1 MSCTTYTQIRWSAA
15 ASTWARSKPI
25 INTRR
30 ISCSNILRM
39 NSKWRLT
46 LTPTPLGT
54 GARGDR
60 GLRPARDSGS
70 SMALA
75 TAGNP
80 HPARPS
86 HSEFRA
92 DIQGLRAIAV
102 IAVVLYHADH
112 SLLPGG
118 FVGVDIFF
126 VISGFLISGIL
137 MNELDRGVYTLAGFY
152 RRRVRRLFPALY
164 VMLAVVL
171 AGGSILLPPRALREL
186 AHTAVTTVFFVSNFE
201 FLKLSGYFAGDSQL
215 KPLLHTWSLAV
226 EEQFYIFFP
235 PFLALLWWRWRKHFR
250 LIILMVAVMSLAVS
264 VWAVGRH
271 PSAAFYLA
279 PSRIFELLIGVLI
292 ARTALPAQVSQIQR
306 NVISLAGLAALI
318 PCCGTALVIL
328 AGAGKESLGGRII
341 GASVIVTFLG
351 DISYSLYLWHW
362 PFLVFGRYFFAAP
375 LTGPQAGVL
384 ILASI
389 AAGSLSWKFVERPFL
404 AWRGSP
410 AAVLG
415 LGASMMAAGTAVA
428 GVLALSDGLPS
439 RFSPETLR
447 LLASADDKNPR
458 LAECHNSEIRE
469 IPYDRNCIFGDTKA
483 PPTAAVW
490 ADSHGDELVVALG
503 ERLAKSGKSIMQ
515 ITSSACPPALDYQ
528 PRDRPVCMAHNRS
541 TFERITHDQRIGTVI
556 LAANFIR
563 NSPAD
568 WPRLS
573 SGFARVVEG
582 LRAAGKDVIIVY
594 QIPVQPFDPPI
605 GLGLSNAF
613 GRPLHD
619 YGIKSAAYVA
629 ETRDI
634 TEFLDRLS
642 TRTGAITFRPERVLC
657 DEVVCHAY
665 SESLGSLYFNSD
677 HVDLVAARLLVNSFP
692 FDILVQSPAAG
703 SKAEAG

>member
-1 MSCTTYTQIRWSAA
+1 
-15 ASTWARSKPI
+15 
-25 INTRR
+25 
-30 ISCSNILRM
+30 
-39 NSKWRLT
+39 
-46 LTPTPLGT
+46 
-54 GARGDR
+54 
-60 GLRPARDSGS
+60 
-70 SMALA
+70 MALRCLVETDCA
-75 TAGNP
+75 I
-80 HPARPS
+80 RPP

-102 IAVVLYHADH
+102 MAVVLYHADH

-137 MNELDRGVYTLAGFY
+137 MNELDRGAYSLAGFY
-152 RRRVRRLFPALY
+152 RRRIRRLFPALY

-186 AHTAVTTVFFVSNFE
+186 GHTAVTTVFFVSNFE

-235 PFLALLWWRWRKHFR
+235 PFLALLWRRWRKHFR
-250 LIILMVAVMSLAVS
+250 LIILMVAVISLAVS
-264 VWAVGRH
+264 AWAVRPH

-279 PSRIFELLIGVLI
+279 PSRVFELLIGVLV
-292 ARTALPAQVSQIQR
+292 ARVALPAHVSQTQR
-306 NVISLAGLAALI
+306 NVISLAGLGMLLASAAGFDDSTPFPGLAALV
-318 PCCGTALVIL
+318 PCCGTTLMIL
-328 AGAGKESLGGRII
+328 AGTGKESLGGRII

-389 AAGSLSWKFVERPFL
+389 AAASLSWKFVERPFL

-447 LLASADDKNPR
+447 LFASADDHNHR
-458 LAECHNSEIRE
+458 QAECHNSEIRE
-469 IPYDRNCIFGDTKA
+469 IPYEKNCIFGDTKA

-490 ADSHGDELVVALG
+490 ADSHGGELVVALG
-503 ERLAKSGKSIMQ
+503 ERLAKSGRSIMQ
-515 ITSSACPPALDYQ
+515 VTSSACPPALDYQ
-528 PRDRPVCMAHNRS
+528 PHDRPLCIAHNRS

-568 WPRLS
+568 WPHLS

-582 LRAAGKDVIIVY
+582 LRAAGKEVIIVY

-613 GRPLHD
+613 GRPLYD
-619 YGIKSAAYVA
+619 YGIKSAVFAA

-642 TRTGAITFRPERVLC
+642 NRTGSIAFRPERALC

-665 SESLGSLYFNSD
+665 SESLGSLYFND
-677 HVDLVAARLLVNSFP
+677 EHVDLVGARLLVNSFP

-703 SKAEAG
+703 PKAEAIGTE

>member
-1 MSCTTYTQIRWSAA
+1 MVL
-15 ASTWARSKPI
+15 P
-25 INTRR
+25 
-30 ISCSNILRM
+30 
-39 NSKWRLT
+39 
-46 LTPTPLGT
+46 
-54 GARGDR
+54 
-60 GLRPARDSGS
+60 
-70 SMALA
+70 

-80 HPARPS
+80 DPVRPS
-86 HSEFRA
+86 HNEFRA

-102 IAVVLYHADH
+102 IAVVLYHADRR
-112 SLLPGG
+112 LLPGG

-137 MNELDRGVYTLAGFY
+137 MNELDRGVYSLAGFY

-171 AGGSILLPPRALREL
+171 AGGSILLPPRALTEL
-186 AHTAVTTVFFVSNFE
+186 GHTAVTTVFFVSNFE

-250 LIILMVAVMSLAVS
+250 LIIFLVAVISLAVS
-264 VWAVGRH
+264 VWAVRPH

-279 PSRIFELLIGVLI
+279 PSRVFELLIGVLV
-292 ARTALPAQVSQIQR
+292 ARAALPAHVSQTQR
-306 NVISLAGLAALI
+306 NVISLAGLGMLLASAAGFDDSTPFPGFAALI
-318 PCCGTALVIL
+318 PCSGTALVIL
-328 AGAGKESLGGRII
+328 AGTGKESLGGRII

-375 LTGPQAGVL
+375 LTWPQAGVL

-389 AAGSLSWKFVERPFL
+389 AAASLSWKFIERPFL
-404 AWRGSP
+404 AWRASP

-428 GVLALSDGLPS
+428 GVLALSNGLPS

-447 LLASADDKNPR
+447 LLASADDKNHR

-469 IPYDRNCIFGDTKA
+469 IPYDRNCIFGDPKA
-483 PPTAAVW
+483 SPTAAVW
-490 ADSHGDELVVALG
+490 ADSHGGELVVALG
-503 ERLAKSGKSIMQ
+503 ERLAKSGRSIMQ

-528 PRDRPVCMAHNRS
+528 PRDRPLCIAHNRS
-541 TFERITHDQRIGTVI
+541 TFERLTHDQRIGTVI

-573 SGFARVVEG
+573 SGFARAVEG
-582 LRAAGKDVIIVY
+582 LRAAGKKVIVVY
-594 QIPVQPFDPPI
+594 QIPIQPFDPPI

-619 YGIKSAAYVA
+619 YGIKSAEFAA

-634 TEFLDRLS
+634 NEFLDRLS
-642 TRTGAITFRPERVLC
+642 TRTGSIVFRPERVLC

-665 SESLGSLYFNSD
+665 SESLGSLYFNSE
-677 HVDLVAARLLVNSFP
+677 HVDLVGARLLLDSFP

-703 SKAEAG
+703 PKTEAIGTE

>member
-1 MSCTTYTQIRWSAA
+1 
-15 ASTWARSKPI
+15 
-25 INTRR
+25 
-30 ISCSNILRM
+30 
-39 NSKWRLT
+39 
-46 LTPTPLGT
+46 
-54 GARGDR
+54 
-60 GLRPARDSGS
+60 
-70 SMALA
+70 
-75 TAGNP
+75 
-80 HPARPS
+80 
-86 HSEFRA
+86 
-92 DIQGLRAIAV
+92 
-102 IAVVLYHADH
+102 
-112 SLLPGG
+112 LL
-118 FVGVDIFF
+118 
-126 VISGFLISGIL
+126 
-137 MNELDRGVYTLAGFY
+137 LAGTAIFDDSTP
-152 RRRVRRLFPALY
+152 FP
-164 VMLAVVL
+164 
-171 AGGSILLPPRALREL
+171 GI
-186 AHTAVTTVFFVSNFE
+186 
-201 FLKLSGYFAGDSQL
+201 
-215 KPLLHTWSLAV
+215 
-226 EEQFYIFFP
+226 
-235 PFLALLWWRWRKHFR
+235 
-250 LIILMVAVMSLAVS
+250 
-264 VWAVGRH
+264 
-271 PSAAFYLA
+271 
-279 PSRIFELLIGVLI
+279 
-292 ARTALPAQVSQIQR
+292 
-306 NVISLAGLAALI
+306 AALI

-328 AGAGKESLGGRII
+328 AGSGKESLGGRII

-375 LTGPQAGVL
+375 LTAPQAAVL

-389 AAGSLSWKFVERPFL
+389 AAASLSWKFIERPFL
-404 AWRGSP
+404 AWRASP

-415 LGASMMAAGTAVA
+415 LGASMMAAGTAAA
-428 GVLALSDGLPS
+428 GVLALSNGLPS

-490 ADSHGDELVVALG
+490 ADSHGGELVVALG

-515 ITSSACPPALDYQ
+515 ITASACPPALDYQ
-528 PRDRPVCMAHNRS
+528 PRDRPLCIAHNRS
-541 TFERITHDQRIGTVI
+541 TFDRLTHDQRIGTVI

-573 SGFARVVEG
+573 SGFARAVEG
-582 LRAAGKDVIIVY
+582 LQAAGKKVIVVY
-594 QIPVQPFDPPI
+594 QIPIQPFDPPI

-619 YGIKSAAYVA
+619 YGIKSAEFAA

-677 HVDLVAARLLVNSFP
+677 HVDLVAARLLVDNFP
-692 FDILVQSPAAG
+692 FDTLVQSPAAG
-703 SKAEAG
+703 PKADAGGTE

>member
-1 MSCTTYTQIRWSAA
+1 MVL
-15 ASTWARSKPI
+15 P
-25 INTRR
+25 
-30 ISCSNILRM
+30 
-39 NSKWRLT
+39 
-46 LTPTPLGT
+46 
-54 GARGDR
+54 
-60 GLRPARDSGS
+60 
-70 SMALA
+70 

-80 HPARPS
+80 DPVRPS
-86 HSEFRA
+86 HKEFRA

-102 IAVVLYHADH
+102 VAVVLYHADH
-112 SLLPGG
+112 RLLPGG

-137 MNELDRGVYTLAGFY
+137 MNELDRGVYSLAGFY

-171 AGGSILLPPRALREL
+171 AGGSILLPPRALKEL
-186 AHTAVTTVFFVSNFE
+186 GHTAVSTVFFVSNFD
-201 FLKLSGYFAGDSQL
+201 FLKLSEYFAGNSQL

-250 LIILMVAVMSLAVS
+250 LIILMVAVISLAVS
-264 VWAVGRH
+264 AWAVRRH

-279 PSRIFELLIGVLI
+279 PSRVFELLIGVLV
-292 ARTALPAQVSQIQR
+292 ARAALPAHVSQTRR
-306 NVISLAGLAALI
+306 NVISLAGLGMLLASAAGFDDSTPFPGFAALI
-318 PCCGTALVIL
+318 PCCGTALMIL
-328 AGAGKESLGGRII
+328 AGSGKESLGGKII
-341 GASVIVTFLG
+341 GASVIVVFLG

-389 AAGSLSWKFVERPFL
+389 AAASISWKFIERPFL
-404 AWRGSP
+404 AWQASP

-428 GVLALSDGLPS
+428 GVLALSNGLPS

-447 LLASADDKNPR
+447 LLASADDYNHR
-458 LAECHNSEIRE
+458 RAECHNSEIRE
-469 IPYDRNCIFGDTKA
+469 IPYEKNCIFGDIKV

-490 ADSHGDELVVALG
+490 ADSHGAELVVALG

-515 ITSSACPPALDYQ
+515 ITASACPPALDYQ
-528 PRDRPVCMAHNRS
+528 PHDRPLCMAHNRS
-541 TFERITHDQRIGTVI
+541 TFERITHDQRIGTVF

-573 SGFARVVEG
+573 SGFTRVVEG
-582 LRAAGKDVIIVY
+582 LRAAGKEVIIVY
-594 QIPVQPFDPPI
+594 QIPVQPFDPPT
-605 GLGLSNAF
+605 GLGLSNAL

-619 YGIKSAAYVA
+619 YGIKSAVFAA

-642 TRTGAITFRPERVLC
+642 NRTGSTAFRPERVLC
-657 DEVVCHAY
+657 DEVVCHTY
-665 SESLGSLYFNSD
+665 SESLGSLYFD
-677 HVDLVAARLLVNSFP
+677 DEHVDLVGARLLVDSFP
-692 FDILVQSPAAG
+692 LQSLVQSPATG
-703 SKAEAG
+703 PKAATIDAD